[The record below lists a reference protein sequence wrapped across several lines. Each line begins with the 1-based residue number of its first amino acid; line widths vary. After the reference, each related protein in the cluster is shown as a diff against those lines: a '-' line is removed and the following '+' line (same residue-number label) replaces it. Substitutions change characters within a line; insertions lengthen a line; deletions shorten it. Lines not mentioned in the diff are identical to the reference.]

1 MNNAFRLPRHAP
13 QAATLSILTC
23 ALTLSNNSNASIAL
37 AEAKSAQPDVTA
49 VKKSIAALIE
59 NDADRRGDG
68 TSLTGTFVRLA
79 WHCAGT
85 YSKADG
91 SGGSDG
97 ARMRFDPE
105 ADWGANAGLDVARR
119 ALEGVKEKNPDVSY
133 ADLYTLAGVVAVEES
148 G

>member
-1 MNNAFRLPRHAP
+1 MNTAFRLSRYTPP
-13 QAATLSILTC
+13 AATISIL
-23 ALTLSNNSNASIAL
+23 ALSLSPET
-37 AEAKSAQPDVTA
+37 AEAKADPKLDIAA
-49 VKKSIAALIE
+49 VKKSIADLIE
-59 NDADRRGDG
+59 DDAERRGDG

-85 YSKADG
+85 YSKVDG

-105 ADWGANAGLDVARR
+105 ASWGANAGLGLARKS
-119 ALEGVKEKNPDVSY
+119 LEDIKAKHPDISY
-133 ADLYTLAGVVAVEES
+133 ADLYTLAGVVAVEEA